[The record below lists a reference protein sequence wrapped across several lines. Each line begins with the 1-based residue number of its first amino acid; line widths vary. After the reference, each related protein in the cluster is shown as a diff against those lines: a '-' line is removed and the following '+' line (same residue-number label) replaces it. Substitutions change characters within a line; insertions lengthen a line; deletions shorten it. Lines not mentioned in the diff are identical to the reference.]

1 MELNKEIQNEL
12 SYVTKCWTQCWEL
25 INDDNFNNKTK
36 QHKLN
41 HIIGLYYNNI
51 DTEENYI
58 IYNVLT
64 TLIDLD
70 LLNKDL
76 TNNTFDL
83 VYATIHSIMNR
94 DCVFETNDKNDNLET
109 LLHYRISE
117 LHKKHNIT
125 FYTEYN
131 SLENRYKVSYV
142 PNDEYDYL
150 LIEDLIFEF
159 QNLFGDNAPEFVEI
173 KEIDTLLNE

>member
-1 MELNKEIQNEL
+1 MELNQEIKNEL
-12 SYVTKCWTQCWEL
+12 SYVSKCWTQCWEL

-36 QHKLN
+36 QQKLN
-41 HIIGLYYNNI
+41 HIIRLYYDNI
-51 DTEENYI
+51 DIEENYI

-64 TLIDLD
+64 TLIDLE
-70 LLNKDL
+70 LLNKNL
-76 TNNTFDL
+76 TENTFDL

-159 QNLFGDNAPEFVEI
+159 QNLFGDDAPEFVEI